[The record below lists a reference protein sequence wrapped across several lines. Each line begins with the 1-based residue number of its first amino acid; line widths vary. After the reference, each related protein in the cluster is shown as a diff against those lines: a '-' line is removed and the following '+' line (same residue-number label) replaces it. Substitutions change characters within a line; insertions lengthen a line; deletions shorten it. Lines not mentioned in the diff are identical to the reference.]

1 MVGYTTQMKAF
12 ATLFLL
18 IASITCLAQKQNAYF
33 LKNDGSS
40 VELKDSADFIRIITD
55 PDPGSE
61 LFNVTDVYKNEKKK
75 LVGKSSTQYLPTTF
89 EGQTIEYFENGKR
102 QAISNYDS
110 GKPVNE
116 RFEYFP
122 NGKLYIAKRYTDHPK
137 DNLHERP
144 FLIIANYDSLGTAL
158 VNDGNGYYKAFDHKF
173 ERIFEEGP
181 VKNGLRDGKWKGS
194 EDTISFVE
202 RYKDG
207 VLIKGLGTTK
217 SGLKS
222 SYKNARETLPLFKG
236 GNMEFLKFLANNI
249 KYPIDDRE
257 KNIQGKVVLTF
268 DVNIK
273 GVIENI
279 NFISAP
285 TVNMAR
291 EAIRVLRLRPD
302 WIPARKFGRN
312 TPFKSYTVP
321 ISFTLGEER

>member
-1 MVGYTTQMKAF
+1 MKA
-12 ATLFLL
+12 AITLSLL
-18 IASITCLAQKQNAYF
+18 ITSITCLAQKQSVFF
-33 LKNDGSS
+33 LKNDGAS
-40 VELKDSADFIRIITD
+40 VELKDSADFIRIVTE

-61 LFNVTDVYKNEKKK
+61 LFNVTDIYKSGKKK
-75 LVGKSSTQYLPTTF
+75 LVGKSSTQDLPTMF

-102 QAISNYDS
+102 QAISNYAF
-110 GKPVNE
+110 GKPVKE

-122 NGKLYIAKRYTDHPK
+122 NGKLYITKQYTDPPK
-137 DNLHERP
+137 DKPHEHP

-158 VNDGNGYYKAFDHKF
+158 VKDGNGYYKAFDYKF

-181 VKNGLRDGKWKGS
+181 VKNGLRDGKWKGR

-202 RYKDG
+202 TYKDG
-207 VLIKGLGTTK
+207 VLIDGLGTSK

-236 GNMEFLKFLANNI
+236 GNVAFLKFLANNI
-249 KYPIDDRE
+249 RYPVDDRE
-257 KNIQGKVVLTF
+257 KNIQGKVVLIF
-268 DVNIK
+268 DVNIN

-285 TVNMAR
+285 TVNMVR
-291 EAIRVLRLRPD
+291 EAIRVLRLSPD

-312 TPFKSYTVP
+312 IPFKSYTVP
-321 ISFTLGEER
+321 VNYTLGEER

>member
-1 MVGYTTQMKAF
+1 MKA
-12 ATLFLL
+12 AITLFLL
-18 IASITCLAQKQNAYF
+18 LTSITCLAQKQNVFF
-33 LKNDGSS
+33 LKNDGTK
-40 VELKDSADFIRIITD
+40 VELKDSADFIRIITE

-61 LFNVTDVYKNEKKK
+61 LFNVTEVYKSGEKK

-110 GKPVNE
+110 GKPVKE

-122 NGKLYIAKRYTDHPK
+122 NGKLYIAKRYTDPPK

-202 RYKDG
+202 TYKNG
-207 VLIKGLGTTK
+207 VLIDGLGTSK

-236 GNMEFLKFLANNI
+236 GNKEFLKFLAKNI
-249 KYPIDDRE
+249 RYPVDDRE
-257 KNIQGKVVLTF
+257 KNIQGRVVLTF

-279 NFISAP
+279 NYISAP

-291 EAIRVLRLRPD
+291 EAIRVLKLSLD

-312 TPFKSYTVP
+312 TPFKSYTLPVN
-321 ISFTLGEER
+321 FTLGEER